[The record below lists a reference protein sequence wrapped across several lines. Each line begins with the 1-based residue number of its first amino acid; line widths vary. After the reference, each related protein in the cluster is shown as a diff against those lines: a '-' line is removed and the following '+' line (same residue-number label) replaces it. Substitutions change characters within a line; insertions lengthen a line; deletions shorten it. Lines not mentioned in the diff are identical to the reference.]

1 MASPPRSVDS
11 ALRNLGLRLRE
22 LRRQRGMTQQEVAE
36 ALDIEAP
43 NYARIEQGRQNAT
56 VATLVPIARL
66 FGVGLDD
73 LFKTARDRVVRPGRP
88 RGS

>member
-1 MASPPRSVDS
+1 
-11 ALRNLGLRLRE
+11 
-22 LRRQRGMTQQEVAE
+22 MTQRQVAE
-36 ALDIEAP
+36 ALDIEES

-66 FGVGLDD
+66 FGVGLDE
-73 LFKTARDRVVRPGRP
+73 FFRTPRDRVVRPGRP